1 VDDPSKKGC
10 TVNHV
15 LIDEGIET
23 FLASNSRVLL
33 VQGDAGTGKSIYLK
47 LVEHRVYKQYL
58 LGKTDYIPIFV
69 RLSEIKDPSKCIQ
82 ELL

>member
-1 VDDPSKKGC
+1 MHRNERKDQKDG

-15 LIDEGIET
+15 LVNEGIET

-33 VQGDAGTGKSIYLK
+33 IQGDAGTGKSIILK
-47 LVEHRVYKQYL
+47 LIERKIYKQYL

-69 RLSEIKDPSKCIQ
+69 RLSEIKDPSKCI
-82 ELL
+82 